1 MSDRDELTQKALRA
15 ARAVTMSAA
24 LLGGGAAC
32 GDAPPD
38 EPSEGWSFED
48 EDTVGDTGTDTTDT
62 RDTLADTAEP
72 DTAEPDTIVADT
84 TEPDTSQPTCSS
96 VSDDECPLTCSESN
110 DRDCCEAQTNCHWY
124 DGTCGCAVPGPFTP
138 PAMLA

>member
-32 GDAPPD
+32 GEGPPD
-38 EPSEGWSFED
+38 DQGEKWPLEE
-48 EDTVGDTGTDTTDT
+48 EDTVGDTGTDTGDT
-62 RDTLADTAEP
+62 RDTIADTTAP
-72 DTAEPDTIVADT
+72 DTA
-84 TEPDTSQPTCSS
+84 EPDTSQPTCSS
-96 VSDDECPLTCSESN
+96 VSDDECPLICSQSN
-110 DRDCCEAQTNCHWY
+110 DRDCCEQQTNCHWY
-124 DGTCGCAVPGPFTP
+124 DDECGCAVPGPFTP